1 MKAKSEVS
9 GTEANAALQKE
20 LRLASSETATKTTAE
35 IKILRAYDHM
45 GLLTPNSYYRDQWL
59 RILIVEFL

>member
-1 MKAKSEVS
+1 MKAKSEVI
-9 GTEANAALQKE
+9 GTEANAEPQKE

-45 GLLTPNSYYRDQWL
+45 DLLHLTVIIETNGSVYY
-59 RILIVEFL
+59 